1 MRNKEAER
9 YARWAVT
16 AAGAIALI
24 VAGVYG
30 ERAIRRSHANHVAP
44 PVVPKTVQQ
53 QSAEFKFSKVEQDRT
68 LFTVRASQATQYK
81 DENRT
86 LLQDVLIT
94 IYGRE
99 GNRNDTIHT
108 RECSYEPKTGAV
120 RCEGEVKIDI
130 QGTDPASGNMSD
142 KSLEIVTKNLSFDRE
157 TGEATTP
164 APVQFIFPEGTGHG
178 VGIVYNSNDAAV
190 RLMKAV
196 EIDLAASEKTSGLPI
211 VATGSSMEIRRNE
224 RQVTLEGPA
233 KVRQGGRELS
243 AEKIRMEL
251 DTEFRVQH
259 AVAEGHP
266 AIRSNEGGGEATT
279 SADQME
285 AFLSPAGWVQ
295 RVVAQGNVAGT
306 RSSPAGSA
314 HFTAAKAEFTM
325 EPQKNLLKDLT
336 ARGGVAL
343 DSKQGN
349 ESRSLKTDA
358 LMVTFARGERADQQR
373 VAGFETLAPATIE
386 TKTGEEATE
395 LRAKKFVAQFN
406 AAGKLE
412 KLLGHT
418 GVQVRRQ
425 FGKGAPQVSTAAELA
440 AAFGASG
447 EWATLD
453 EEGNVHFQQADR
465 QATAAQAHIV
475 RETDMIALDGS
486 PVLTDSQSRTTG
498 RSVTINQKTGE
509 LAATGGVAS
518 TYLAAGRDSV
528 DLGSGPAHISADSL
542 SGSTT
547 SGHVI
552 YRGHAR
558 LWQGESVIDAEQ
570 IEVWRDEKK
579 MQATGHVVA
588 VFPQEASQGP
598 EPTTKTVS
606 QMDGP
611 TLWHITAP
619 ALTYWNDQ
627 GKAHLEG
634 GVTASSQQ
642 GQLVSRTLDVFIQNA
657 PSQPD
662 TGAHPS
668 GRGQLTRALAKGAVV
683 VRQGDRRGLAEQA
696 DYTAAEGKFVL
707 SGGQPTL
714 TDATG
719 DTTTGRSLTFFVA
732 SDTILVDS
740 QEGSRTLTK
749 HRVEK

>member
-1 MRNKEAER
+1 VRNKEAER
-9 YARWAVT
+9 YARG
-16 AAGAIALI
+16 AAGAAAVIALI

-30 ERAIRRSHANHVAP
+30 ERAIRRSHTKHVAP
-44 PVVPKTVQQ
+44 PAVPVTVQQ
-53 QSAEFKFSKVEQDRT
+53 KSAEFKFSKVEQDRT

-81 DENRT
+81 DQNRM
-86 LLQDVLIT
+86 LLEDVYIT

-99 GNRNDTIHT
+99 GNRNDNIHT
-108 RECSYEPKTGAV
+108 RECSYEPKTGTI

-130 QGTDPASGNMSD
+130 QGTNPASGKMSD
-142 KSLEIVTKNLSFDRE
+142 KSLEVVTKNLSFDRE
-157 TGEATTP
+157 TGEASTP
-164 APVQFIFPEGTGHG
+164 APVEFRFPEGTGHG
-178 VGIVYNSNDAAV
+178 TGIVYNTNDAVV
-190 RLMKAV
+190 RLLNAV
-196 EIDLAASEKTSGLPI
+196 EIDLAASEKTSGLP
-211 VATGSSMEIRRNE
+211 VTATGSRLEIRRND
-224 RQVTLEGPA
+224 RVATLEGPA
-233 KVRQGGRELS
+233 SVKQGGRELS
-243 AEKIRMEL
+243 AEKIRIEL
-251 DTEFRVQH
+251 DTEFRAQH

-266 AIRSNEGGGEATT
+266 TIRSREGGAQATT

-306 RSSPAGSA
+306 RNSPAGSD

-325 EPQKNLLKDLT
+325 EPVKNLLKDLT
-336 ARGGVAL
+336 AKGGVAL

-349 ESRSLKTDA
+349 EGRSLKTDA
-358 LMVTFARGERADQQR
+358 LVVTFARGERADQQR
-373 VAGFETLAPATIE
+373 VSGFETLAPATIE
-386 TKTGEEATE
+386 TKTGEEAME
-395 LRAKKFVAQFN
+395 LRAKKFVAQFG
-406 AAGKLE
+406 AAEKIE
-412 KLLGHT
+412 KLLGHS

-440 AAFGASG
+440 ATFGASG

-453 EEGNVHFQQADR
+453 EEGSVHFQKADR
-465 QATAAQAHIV
+465 QATASRAHIV

-486 PVLTDSQSRTTG
+486 PVLTDSQSRTTAA
-498 RSVTINQKTGE
+498 SVTINQETGE

-570 IEVWRDEKK
+570 IEIWRDEKK

-588 VFPQEASQGP
+588 VFPQESSQFPGP
-598 EPTTKTVS
+598 QTRTVS
-606 QMDGP
+606 QSEGP
-611 TLWHITAP
+611 TLWHISAP
-619 ALTYWNDQ
+619 MLTYWNDE

-642 GQLVSRTLDVFIQNA
+642 GQVVSRTLDVFIQSGPGQTGGGIGA
-657 PSQPD
+657 P
-662 TGAHPS
+662 
-668 GRGQLTRALAKGAVV
+668 GRGQLTRALAKGTVV
-683 VRQGDRRGLAEQA
+683 VRQGDRRGLGEQA
-696 DYTAAEGKFVL
+696 DYTATDGKFVL

-732 SDTILVDS
+732 SDTILLDS

>member
-1 MRNKEAER
+1 VRNREAER
-9 YARWAVT
+9 YARWAATT
-16 AAGAIALI
+16 AGVIALI

-30 ERAIRRSHANHVAP
+30 ERAIRRSHTKHVAP
-44 PVVPKTVQQ
+44 PVVLQTVQQ
-53 QSAEFKFSKVEQDRT
+53 QSAEFKFSKVEQDRA
-68 LFTVRASQATQYK
+68 LFIVRASLATQYK

-86 LLQDVLIT
+86 LLQDVFIT

-99 GNRNDTIHT
+99 GNRNDSIHT

-130 QGTDPASGNMSD
+130 QGTDPASGKMSD
-142 KSLEIVTKNLSFDRE
+142 KSVEIVTKNLSFDRE
-157 TGEATTP
+157 TGEATTQ
-164 APVQFIFPEGTGHG
+164 APVQFRFPEGTGHG
-178 VGIVYNSNDAAV
+178 VGIVYNSNDAVV
-190 RLMKAV
+190 RLLKVV

-211 VATGSSMEIRRNE
+211 VATGSSMEIRRND
-224 RQVTLEGPA
+224 RQVTLNGPA
-233 KVRQGGRELS
+233 KVKQGGRELT
-243 AEKIRMEL
+243 ADRIRIEL
-251 DTEFRVQH
+251 DSEFRAQH

-266 AIRSNEGGGEATT
+266 LIRSSEGGAEATT

-306 RSSPAGSA
+306 RNSPAGSA
-314 HFTAAKAEFTM
+314 HFSAVKAEFTM
-325 EPQKNLLKDLT
+325 ESVKNLLKDLT

-343 DSKQGN
+343 DSKQGD
-349 ESRSLKTDA
+349 ESRSLKTEV
-358 LMVTFARGERADQQR
+358 LVVTFARGERADQQR

-395 LRAKKFVAQFN
+395 LRAKKFVAQFGET
-406 AAGKLE
+406 GKLE
-412 KLLGHT
+412 KLFGHS
-418 GVQVRRQ
+418 GVEVRRQ
-425 FGKGAPQVSTAAELA
+425 FKKGAPQVSTGAELA
-440 AAFGASG
+440 ATFGVSG

-486 PVLTDSQSRTTG
+486 PVLIDSQSRTTAS
-498 RSVTINQKTGE
+498 SVKINQKTGE

-518 TYLAAGRDSV
+518 TYFAAGRDSV

-579 MQATGHVVA
+579 IQATGHVVA
-588 VFPQEASQGP
+588 LFQQEASQVPG
-598 EPTTKTVS
+598 PTTKTVS
-606 QMDGP
+606 QAEGP
-611 TLWHITAP
+611 TLWHISAP
-619 ALTYWNDQ
+619 MLTYWNEQ

-634 GVTASSQQ
+634 GVTATSQQ

-657 PSQPD
+657 PSQTV
-662 TGAHPS
+662 TGAQAP

-683 VRQGDRRGLAEQA
+683 VRQADRRGTAEQA
-696 DYTAAEGKFVL
+696 DYTAADGKFVL
-707 SGGQPTL
+707 SGGLPTL

-719 DTTTGRSLTFFVA
+719 DTTTGRSLTFYVA

>member
-9 YARWAVT
+9 YARWAAT
-16 AAGAIALI
+16 AAGVIALI

-30 ERAIRRSHANHVAP
+30 ERAIRRAHTKQVAP
-44 PVVPKTVQQ
+44 PVVPVTVQQ
-53 QSAEFKFSKVEQDRT
+53 QSAEFQFSKVELDRT

-86 LLQDVLIT
+86 LLQDVFIT

-99 GNRNDTIHT
+99 GNRNDKIHT

-130 QGTDPASGNMSD
+130 QGTDPASGKMSD
-142 KSLEIVTKNLSFDRE
+142 KSLEIVTKNLSFNRE
-157 TGEATTP
+157 TGEASTP
-164 APVQFIFPEGTGHG
+164 APAQFSFPEGSGHG
-178 VGIVYNSNDAAV
+178 TGIVYNSNDAVV
-190 RLMKAV
+190 RLQKAV
-196 EIDLAASEKTSGLPI
+196 EIDLAASEKTSGLPV
-211 VATGSSMEIRRNE
+211 VATGSSMEIRRND
-224 RQVTLEGPA
+224 RLVTLDGPA
-233 KVRQGGRELS
+233 TVKQGERELT
-243 AEKIRMEL
+243 AEKIRIEL
-251 DTEFRVQH
+251 DTEFRAQH

-266 AIRSNEGGGEATT
+266 TIRSREGGAEATT

-295 RVVAQGNVAGT
+295 RVVAQGSVAGT
-306 RSSPAGSA
+306 RNSPTGSA
-314 HFTAAKAEFTM
+314 HFTAAKAEFAM
-325 EPQKNLLKDLT
+325 EPVKNVLKDLT

-343 DSKQGN
+343 DSRQGN

-358 LMVTFARGERADQQR
+358 LVVTFARGERPDQQR
-373 VAGFETLAPATIE
+373 ISGFETLAPATIE

-395 LRAKKFVAQFN
+395 LRAKKFVAQFG
-406 AAGKLE
+406 ATGKLE
-412 KLLGHT
+412 KLLGHS
-418 GVQVRRQ
+418 GVHVRRQ
-425 FGKGAPQVSTAAELA
+425 IGKGAPQASTAAELSTT
-440 AAFGASG
+440 FGASG

-465 QATAAQAHIV
+465 QATALRAHMV
-475 RETDMIALDGS
+475 RETEMIALDGA
-486 PVLTDSQSRTTG
+486 PVLTDSQSRTTAA
-498 RSVTINQKTGE
+498 SVTINQKTGE
-509 LAATGGVAS
+509 LAASGGVAS

-528 DLGSGPAHISADSL
+528 DLGSGPAHVSADSL
-542 SGSTT
+542 TGSTT
-547 SGHVI
+547 SGRVV

-570 IEVWRDEKK
+570 IEIWRDEKK

-588 VFPQEASQGP
+588 VFPQEASQAPG
-598 EPTTKTVS
+598 PTTKTVS
-606 QMDGP
+606 QTEGP
-611 TLWHITAP
+611 TLWHISAP
-619 ALTYWNDQ
+619 TLTYWNDQ

-642 GQLVSRTLDVFIQNA
+642 EQIVSRTLDVFIQSGPGQA
-657 PSQPD
+657 
-662 TGAHPS
+662 GASGGTS

-683 VRQGDRRGLAEQA
+683 VRQGDRRGLGEQA
-696 DYTAAEGKFVL
+696 DYTAADGKFVL

-732 SDTILVDS
+732 SDRILIDS

>member
-1 MRNKEAER
+1 M
-9 YARWAVT
+9 
-16 AAGAIALI
+16 AAGVIALL

-30 ERAIRRSHANHVAP
+30 ERAIRRSHANRVAA
-44 PVVPKTVQQ
+44 PVVPQTVQQ

-81 DENRT
+81 DQNRT
-86 LLQDVLIT
+86 LLQDVFIT

-99 GNRNDTIHT
+99 GNRNDNIHT

-120 RCEGEVKIDI
+120 RCEGEVKVDI
-130 QGTDPASGNMSD
+130 QGTDQASGKMSD

-164 APVQFIFPEGTGHG
+164 APVQFSFPEGAGHAI
-178 VGIVYNSNDAAV
+178 GIVYNSNDAVV
-190 RLMKAV
+190 RLQKAV

-211 VATGSSMEIRRNE
+211 VATGSSMEIRRND
-224 RQVTLEGPA
+224 RQVTLDGPA
-233 KVRQGGRELS
+233 KVKQGGRELS
-243 AEKIRMEL
+243 AEKIRIEL
-251 DTEFRVQH
+251 DTEFRAQH

-266 AIRSNEGGGEATT
+266 TIRTSEGGAEATT

-295 RVVAQGNVAGT
+295 RVMAQGNVAGT

-314 HFTAAKAEFTM
+314 HFAAAKAEFTM
-325 EPQKNLLKDLT
+325 EPQKNLLKGLT

-343 DSKQGN
+343 DSRQGN

-358 LMVTFARGERADQQR
+358 LVVTFARGERADQQR
-373 VAGFETLAPATIE
+373 IAGFETLAPATIE

-412 KLLGHT
+412 KLLGHS

-440 AAFGASG
+440 ATFGASG

-453 EEGNVHFQQADR
+453 EEGNVQFKQADR
-465 QATAAQAHIV
+465 QAAAARARIV
-475 RETDMIALDGS
+475 RETDMISLDGS
-486 PVLTDSQSRTTG
+486 PVLIDSQSRTTAS
-498 RSVTINQKTGE
+498 SVKINQKSGE
-509 LAATGGVAS
+509 LAAMGGVAT
-518 TYLAAGRDSV
+518 TYLTAGHDSV

-547 SGHVI
+547 SGHVF

-558 LWQGESVIDAEQ
+558 LWQGESVVDAEE

-588 VFPQEASQGP
+588 VFQQEASQFPG
-598 EPTTKTVS
+598 PTTKTRS
-606 QMDGP
+606 QTEGP

-619 ALTYWNDQ
+619 TLTYWNDQ

-642 GQLVSRTLDVFIQNA
+642 GQLVSRTLDVFIENTPNQA
-657 PSQPD
+657 VA
-662 TGAHPS
+662 GKAAAGH
-668 GRGQLTRALAKGAVV
+668 GQLTRALAKGAVV
-683 VRQGDRRGLAEQA
+683 VRQADRRGTGEQA
-696 DYTAAEGKFVL
+696 DYTAADGKFVL
-707 SGGQPTL
+707 SGGLPTL

-719 DTTTGRSLTFFVA
+719 DTTNGPSLTFFVA